1 MIIKRRAKTKWFVV
15 LLLSAVSATAHAQS
29 ASRDVALPNDSG
41 EIIVTAQKRS
51 ERLLDV
57 PMSITA
63 ATGEQLSKQ
72 GIVDTS
78 QLAKIIP
85 GFTYQQSN
93 YGNPVFAI
101 RGVGFVDNSVTA
113 GSTVSVYVDQIPL
126 PFVAM
131 TRGATLDLERV
142 EALKGPQGTLFGQNS
157 TGGAINYIAAKP
169 TSELK
174 AGVDLS
180 FGRFSEL
187 VAGGFIS
194 GPIGENMRAR
204 LAVRSESMKSWQQSL
219 SRPGDT
225 LGRKRFYTGR
235 FLLDWDPTE
244 TLKFELHVSAS
255 HDGSESP
262 AAQLVRAF
270 SRGFPNARTAPLIA
284 AYQTSAIPARGPRQA
299 DWDAGF
305 DYSRDDDFYL
315 IALRGD
321 WQMTEQLTLTSI
333 TAYSHM
339 TTHRPIDLDGV
350 AVAGNGFNFRYDR
363 QDGLLKSFSQELRLA
378 GDMGALK
385 WVVGANYQKQTA
397 NEYQLL
403 SNPGSQG
410 SFDFTDLAPVLG
422 TDIGRLYYWNLSSY
436 LNNQRPISKAVFGSF
451 DYEVTEKLTVRAS
464 ARYTDEKRK
473 FSGCLADGGETTTT
487 QFDAIR
493 DAWSLLAGGVPI
505 APDACLTLNDA
516 TFLPGLVSS
525 RLNEDNFAWRASI
538 DYKPS
543 NDSLIYLTAAKGY
556 KSGGYSIVPAIF
568 ASQIAPVTQESLQ
581 SYEAG
586 FRVSLAGRKLQIS
599 GATFYYDYNDKQ
611 LIGWANTAFG
621 PLPQLVNIPK
631 SRVIGAE
638 LELTARP
645 IEGLR
650 VNAGLTYINS
660 KVKRDPDLPLD
671 SFGQA
676 ASYVGESFPNTPEW
690 NGLIDAEYSFPMS
703 DTVNAFVGGSAT
715 FRSGTNSFFGRL
727 PDFKIPGYSLFD
739 VRGGFES
746 ADGAWR
752 VQAYGRNIT
761 NKWYWVNVGVE
772 TDAIHRAP
780 GMGATYGLA
789 VSYRY

>member
-1 MIIKRRAKTKWFVV
+1 MLDKRFTRARWVSA
-15 LLLSAVSATAHAQS
+15 LLLTTVSATVYAQS
-29 ASRDVALPNDSG
+29 ASQGAGPSDSG
-41 EIIVTAQKRS
+41 DIIVTAQKRS
-51 ERLLDV
+51 ERLIDV

-63 ATGEQLSKQ
+63 ATGEQLVKQ
-72 GIVDTS
+72 GITDTS
-78 QLAKIIP
+78 QLAKLVP

-101 RGVGFVDNSVTA
+101 RGIGFVDNSVTA
-113 GSTVSVYVDQIPL
+113 GSTVSVYVDQISL

-131 TRGATLDLERV
+131 ARGATLDLERV

-169 TSELK
+169 TDTLK
-174 AGVDLS
+174 FGADLS
-180 FGRFSEL
+180 YGRFNE
-187 VAGGFIS
+187 VIAGGFVS
-194 GPIGENMRAR
+194 GPITENLRARVALRSENMDG
-204 LAVRSESMKSWQQSL
+204 WQKSL

-235 FLLDWDPTE
+235 LLVDWDPSE
-244 TLKFELHVSAS
+244 KLKLELNVS
-255 HDGSESP
+255 GSQDRSDSP

-284 AYQTSAIPARGPRQA
+284 AYQASAIPARGPRQA
-299 DWDAGF
+299 DWDEGF
-305 DYSRDDDFYL
+305 DFARDDDFYL
-315 IALRGD
+315 LALRGD
-321 WQMTEQLTLTSI
+321 WQVTDQLTLTSI
-333 TAYSHM
+333 TSYAHM
-339 TTHRPIDLDGV
+339 TTERPIDLDGV

-363 QDGLLKSFSQELRLA
+363 QDGLLKSFSQEVRLS
-378 GDMGALK
+378 GDMGPLK
-385 WVVGANYQKQTA
+385 WVIGGNYQRQTA
-397 NEYQLL
+397 NEFQLL

-410 SFDFTDLAPVLG
+410 SFDFSALAPVLG
-422 TDIGRLYYWNLSSY
+422 PDVGRIYYWNHSTY

-451 DYEVTEKLTVRAS
+451 DYELMDKLTIRAS
-464 ARYTDEKRK
+464 ARYTNEKRK
-473 FSGCLADGGETTTT
+473 FSGCLADGADTTGP

-493 DAWSLLAGGVPI
+493 DAWSLLAGGVAI
-505 APDACLTLNDA
+505 APGGCLTLNDV
-516 TFLPGLVSS
+516 TFQPGLVSS
-525 RLNEDNFAWRASI
+525 HLNEDNFSWRGSI

-543 NDSLIYLTAAKGY
+543 ANSLLYVTAAKGY

-586 FRVSLAGRKLQIS
+586 FRTSVAARRLQIS
-599 GATFYYDYNDKQ
+599 GAVFYYDYKDKQ

-638 LELTARP
+638 LEATANP
-645 IEGLR
+645 VDGLR
-650 VNAGLTYINS
+650 VNAGVTYIDS
-660 KVKRDPDLPLD
+660 KVKRDPALPLD

-676 ASYVGESFPNTPEW
+676 SSYVGERFPNTPKW
-690 NGLIDAEYSFPMS
+690 NGLVDAEYGFPVS
-703 DTVNAFVGGSAT
+703 DSLKVFIGGSAT
-715 FRSGTNSFFGRL
+715 FRSGTSSFFGNL

-739 VRGGFES
+739 VRGGFET
-746 ADGAWR
+746 ADGNWR

>member
-1 MIIKRRAKTKWFVV
+1 MNVRQAWAGCLVA
-15 LLLSAVSATAHAQS
+15 LLLSTTAATAHAQD
-29 ASRDVALPNDSG
+29 RTQDIGPTDPG
-41 EIIVTAQKRS
+41 DEIIVTAQKRS
-51 ERLLDV
+51 ERLVDV
-57 PMSITA
+57 PMSVTA
-63 ATGEQLSKQ
+63 ATGEQLSRQ

-78 QLAKIIP
+78 QLAKIVP

-169 TSELK
+169 TSEPK
-174 AGVDLS
+174 AGIDLS
-180 FGRFSEL
+180 FGRFNEII
-187 VAGGFIS
+187 AGGFVS

-204 LAVRSESMKSWQQSL
+204 LALRSESMKGWQQSL
-219 SRPGDT
+219 TRPGDT
-225 LGRKRFYTGR
+225 LGRKRFFTGR
-235 FLLDWDPTE
+235 FLLDWDPSE
-244 TLKFELHVSAS
+244 TLKFELHASAS

-284 AYQTSAIPARGPRQA
+284 AYQASAIPARGPREA

-305 DYSRDDDFYL
+305 DFSRDDDFYL
-315 IALRGD
+315 VALRGD
-321 WQMTEQLTLTSI
+321 WQMAEQLTLTSI

-350 AVAGNGFNFRYDR
+350 AVEGNGFNFRYDR

-378 GDMGALK
+378 GDMGAIK
-385 WVVGANYQKQTA
+385 WVLGANYQKQTA
-397 NEYQLL
+397 NEFQLL

-410 SFDFTDLAPVLG
+410 SFDFTNLAPILG
-422 TDIGRLYYWNLSSY
+422 PEIGRIYYWNQSTY
-436 LNNQRPISKAVFGSF
+436 LNKQRPISKAVFGSF
-451 DYEVTEKLTVRAS
+451 DYEVTDSLTVRAS

-473 FSGCLADGGETTTT
+473 FSGCLADGGQTTTAE
-487 QFDAIR
+487 FDAIR

-505 APDACLTLNDA
+505 ASGSCLTLNDSS
-516 TFLPGLVSS
+516 FLPGLVSS
-525 RLNEDNFAWRASI
+525 RLNEDNFSWRASL

-543 NDSLIYLTAAKGY
+543 SDSLIYLAAAKGY

-586 FRVSLAGRKLQIS
+586 FRVSLAGRGLQIS
-599 GATFYYDYNDKQ
+599 GATFYYDYSDKQ

-645 IEGLR
+645 VEGLR
-650 VNAGLTYINS
+650 LNAGLTYIDS
-660 KVKRDPDLPLD
+660 KVRRDPDLPLD

-676 ASYVGESFPNTPEW
+676 ASYVGESFPNTPDW
-690 NGLIDAEYSFPMS
+690 NGLVDAEYSFPISGAM
-703 DTVNAFVGGSAT
+703 NAFVGGSAT
-715 FRSGTNSFFGRL
+715 FRSGTSSFFGGL
-727 PDFKIPGYSLFD
+727 PDFRIPGYSLFD
-739 VRGGFES
+739 VRAGFES
-746 ADGAWR
+746 ADGDWR
-752 VQAYGRNIT
+752 IQAYGRNIT

-789 VSYRY
+789 VSYRF